1 MKIQIICSK
10 PGKRRSGKT
19 HPASAFY
26 QDGDWTAD
34 EIAAFEA
41 DPDFVIREVGDDE
54 NFTTLDDF
62 RIAVD
67 QEVKRLLDIE
77 KDKLQATFDQA
88 LKEAVANK
96 TASLKSEY
104 DNALDAAGKDLA
116 DANARIEALEKE
128 LAAATPPAKKTTAK

>member
-1 MKIQIICSK
+1 MKFQIICSK
-10 PGKRRSGKT
+10 PGKRRNGKE

-26 QDGDWTAD
+26 QDGELTAGD
-34 EIAAFEA
+34 IAAFEA
-41 DPDFVIREVGDDE
+41 DPDFVIRQVGDDE
-54 NFTTLDDF
+54 NVTTLDDF

-77 KDKLQATFDQA
+77 KDKLQVAFDQA

-116 DANARIEALEKE
+116 DANARIEALEKD
-128 LAAATPPAKKTTAK
+128 LVAATSSSKKTPK